1 MQTHTRASIFG
12 RLRALMLALAL
23 ALTPLLAA
31 TPAQAASGEGAS

>member
-1 MQTHTRASIFG
+1 
-12 RLRALMLALAL
+12 MLALAL